1 MSSCCQKLDLHHWY
15 LRLLF
20 PTFMSVQFIL
30 NLENFSGFLLGRVVS
45 ILQVKTQTDSRLS
58 LLTLN
63 FLSWLFTQECRHAT
77 LPTPP
82 DVTGYLTERLDTN
95 SPEGTHLN
103 YLVIFFVSILHL
115 ATCVFCDRVWRS
127 VRSGDGR
134 CFVSGDDRV
143 VRRCSSQ
150 IDGAALCDEVV
161 SIQRSTLT
169 PGSQLCGQVHCHRW
183 YSYMH
188 IFWCTLYGNLE
199 IFFRWFN

>member
-1 MSSCCQKLDLHHWY
+1 MILIGFCCSCRRPRHVRGVRGIVDFSFPLIFNSFWYWCNVDLLEYLSSCCQKLDLHHWY

-45 ILQVKTQTDSRLS
+45 ILQDKTQTDSRLS

-134 CFVSGDDRV
+134 CFVSGDDQEIGRTSCRERV
-143 VRRCSSQ
+143 
-150 IDGAALCDEVV
+150 
-161 SIQRSTLT
+161 
-169 PGSQLCGQVHCHRW
+169 
-183 YSYMH
+183 
-188 IFWCTLYGNLE
+188 
-199 IFFRWFN
+199 